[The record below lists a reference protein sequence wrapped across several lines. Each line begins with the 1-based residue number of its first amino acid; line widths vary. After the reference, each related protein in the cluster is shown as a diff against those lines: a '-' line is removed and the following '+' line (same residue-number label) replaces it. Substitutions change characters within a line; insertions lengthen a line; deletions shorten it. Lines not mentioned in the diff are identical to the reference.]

1 MFRGFDD
8 DPFFRDFNSS
18 IQSNFGRLGGGD
30 NIFRDMDRLMGDMMG
45 NMPGPSLALEGPR
58 GNRGERPRGNKG
70 GEVANRD
77 RPGFFSFPDMGA
89 LQRDLNEMSKD
100 GNVYSHQQV
109 YCYSKK
115 GDEEPKEYQAVS
127 STATGPGGI
136 KETKK
141 GYKDSSTKTQR
152 MQYGRHIRDRAT
164 IQERSQVRDARE
176 EKTDHIG
183 FEESQAGEFDAEWRK
198 KAGGLYRGHERAGRG
213 ERANRPAIAHK

>member
-1 MFRGFDD
+1 MHDYRAVFSSLFTMFRGIDD

-30 NIFRDMDRLMGDMMG
+30 NIFRDMDRMMGDMMG
-45 NMPGPSLALEGPR
+45 DMPGPSLALEGPR
-58 GNRGERPRGNKG
+58 GGNRG

-77 RPGFFSFPDMGA
+77 RPANRDRDGFFSFPDMCTVTPKRGTKNRRSIK
-89 LQRDLNEMSKD
+89 LCLPLLGDLA
-100 GNVYSHQQV
+100 GLRRL
-109 YCYSKK
+109 
-115 GDEEPKEYQAVS
+115 
-127 STATGPGGI
+127 
-136 KETKK
+136 K

-152 MQYGRHIRDRAT
+152 MQYGRHIGDRDT
-164 IQERSQVRDARE
+164 IQERSQIRDARE

-198 KAGGLYRGHERAGRG
+198 KAGGLYRGGERAGRELPRGRG